1 MEARS
6 DKLMA
11 PRKKI
16 RKGVHSC
23 QECRRRKVR
32 CLFAS
37 ARDTVCITC
46 TRRGSRCLSQAN
58 LDDAH
63 IDRAVVTGNDGNA
76 PRSETSTGHGASP
89 NDTSTSTSLNTSSA
103 WHGLQSPS
111 LSSYTT
117 TPPANVITQAV
128 PAAKVNTVSAVRE
141 ALLLS
146 LPSAADVSILL
157 RNTKNNSAFCSSNR
171 TRNSSALEESLGEA
185 VATKN
190 LLNPEQHPV
199 LLARQMLQLATS
211 LQHIS
216 PRTVLIG
223 LSKSHH
229 DIVQGLA
236 ESAITLVN
244 NNDALVGTIEGLDN
258 IVLEGYFHIDCGNLR
273 RAWLTMRRA
282 VTVAQLLG
290 LHRPGVRLFKVLD
303 QHSDL
308 EHETMWSNVIKMER
322 VLSLLLG
329 LPTSVSATDDT
340 PNEEHM
346 ADEPNLSAILGN
358 WTARILN
365 RNQITSSQEA
375 LELTTQ
381 IDKDIVKVSEQMP
394 SSFWQPPALE
404 GLEKDSPAALRES
417 KRAFDHMCY
426 YILIIQLHLPHMLC
440 PSHASQRMYSKIAC
454 VNASREIL
462 LREISLRSLNPISAS
477 CRMADFLALIAGM
490 TLILAHAV
498 SHCGKE
504 TINMLAHQRLAD
516 RETVKRTLDCLQSMS
531 ELHQDVLAVRC
542 VTLLGDL
549 LAIEED
555 AARGSKGRSSEISQE
570 EDTNNTG
577 RNVLIMRVPYLGAIQ
592 ISRNGIAN
600 VAPLGT
606 KQSPGFGEGVTIGG
620 IGSLH
625 INSSISPGDASRA
638 HLSDGQ
644 DAQPAEILTSNFTPL
659 WTQTASHTIPNQHN
673 EEIYPDAAAGMDDWV
688 FQGLDTA
695 FFDNLM
701 HEAGDFVSYDGELAG
716 AGSGFPI

>member
-1 MEARS
+1 METRS
-6 DKLMA
+6 DELMA

-37 ARDTVCITC
+37 AIDTVCITC
-46 TRRGSRCLSQAN
+46 TRRKSKCQSQAN
-58 LDDAH
+58 SDDAH
-63 IDRAVVTGNDGNA
+63 SDRVSDTGNNGNTS
-76 PRSETSTGHGASP
+76 RSGAYTPGHGASP
-89 NDTSTSTSLNTSSA
+89 NDNSASTSLNTSSTC
-103 WHGLQSPS
+103 HGLQSPD

-117 TPPANVITQAV
+117 TPPD
-128 PAAKVNTVSAVRE
+128 NTVAQAIPAKSNTASAVRE
-141 ALLLS
+141 ALILS
-146 LPSAADVSILL
+146 LPSASDISILL
-157 RNTKNNSAFCSSNR
+157 RNKKNNSAFCSQNH
-171 TRNSSALEESLGEA
+171 TRDLCASDESLAET
-185 VATKN
+185 VSTKN
-190 LLNPEQHPV
+190 LLNPEHHPV

-216 PRTVLIG
+216 PKSVLPG
-223 LSKSHH
+223 LSKSHQ
-229 DIVQGLA
+229 DIVHDLA

-244 NNDALVGTIEGLDN
+244 NNDALVGTLEGLDN
-258 IVLEGYFHIDCGNLR
+258 VVLEGYFHIDCGNLR

-290 LHRPGVRLFKVLD
+290 LHRPGVHLFKILN
-303 QHSDL
+303 QPSDL
-308 EHETMWSNVIKMER
+308 DHETMWSSVIKMER

-329 LPTSVSATDDT
+329 LPTSVSAPDT
-340 PNEEHM
+340 TLNETHM
-346 ADEPNLSAILGN
+346 TDEPNLSAILGN
-358 WTARILN
+358 WIARILN

-375 LELTTQ
+375 LDLTMQ
-381 IDKDIVKVSEQMP
+381 IDGDIVKVSEQMP

-426 YILIIQLHLPHMLC
+426 YILIVMLHLPHILC
-440 PSHASQRMYSKIAC
+440 PSHASQKMYSKIAC

-462 LREISLRSLNPISAS
+462 LREISLRSLNPISAC
-477 CRMADFLALIAGM
+477 CRMSDFLALIAGM

-504 TINMLAHQRLAD
+504 TVNMLAHQRLAD

-531 ELHQDVLAVRC
+531 DLHQDVLAVRC
-542 VTLLGDL
+542 VSLLGDL

-555 AARGSKGRSSEISQE
+555 AAHGSNSRNPQAG
-570 EDTNNTG
+570 DANDTG
-577 RNVLIMRVPYLGAIQ
+577 RKVVIMRVPYLGAIQ

-600 VAPLGT
+600 VAPLGS
-606 KQSPGFGEGVTIGG
+606 KQDSSFGEGITIGG

-625 INSSISPGDASRA
+625 VNSPMTPEECPRLRIN
-638 HLSDGQ
+638 
-644 DAQPAEILTSNFTPL
+644 DAQSTDNPTNNMTPL
-659 WTQTASHTIPNQHN
+659 WTPSVGHTMPNQGN

-688 FQGLDTA
+688 FQGLDAA

-701 HEAGDFVSYDGELAG
+701 HDVGDFDSHDGELAET
-716 AGSGFPI
+716 GSAFPV

>member
-1 MEARS
+1 
-6 DKLMA
+6 MA
-11 PRKKI
+11 SRKKI

-32 CLFAS
+32 CIFAS
-37 ARDTVCITC
+37 SNDNICITC
-46 TRRGSRCLSQAN
+46 TRRGSRCLSQVDPVD
-58 LDDAH
+58 LLSEVTSGV
-63 IDRAVVTGNDGNA
+63 DRDEHVSRPENNTGQ
-76 PRSETSTGHGASP
+76 GASP
-89 NDTSTSTSLNTSSA
+89 NKSSIPITSNIWSA
-103 WHGLQSPS
+103 WNALQSPI
-111 LSSYTT
+111 LSSNTPTT
-117 TPPANVITQAV
+117 ANDIAQTIS
-128 PAAKVNTVSAVRE
+128 AKFNTVSAVRQ
-141 ALLLS
+141 ALVLS
-146 LPSAADVSILL
+146 LPSSSDISILL
-157 RNTKNNSAFCSSNR
+157 RNTSNNSAFCSESNYSG
-171 TRNSSALEESLGEA
+171 NSSASYELADVPVLSNSL
-185 VATKN
+185 
-190 LLNPEQHPV
+190 LHPEQHPV
-199 LLARQMLQLATS
+199 LLARQMLLLATS

-216 PRTVLIG
+216 PRTVLPG
-223 LSKSHH
+223 LSKCHQ
-229 DIVQGLA
+229 DIVQTLV

-244 NNDALVGTIEGLDN
+244 NNDALVGTLEGLDN
-258 IVLEGYFHIDCGNLR
+258 MILEGYFHIDCGNLR

-290 LHRPGVRLFKVLD
+290 LHRPGVHLFKVLD
-303 QHSDL
+303 QQSDL
-308 EHETMWSNVIKMER
+308 NHEAMWSYIVRMER

-329 LPTSVSATDDT
+329 LPTSVSATST
-340 PNEEHM
+340 TIKGAHVT
-346 ADEPNLSAILGN
+346 DEPNLLVVVGD

-375 LELTTQ
+375 LDLTTQ
-381 IDKDIVKVSEQMP
+381 IDKDIVEVSEQMP

-426 YILIIQLHLPHMLC
+426 YILIVQLHLPHMLC
-440 PSHASQRMYSKIAC
+440 PSHESQRMYSKIAC

-462 LREISLRSLNPISAS
+462 LREISLRSLNPISAC
-477 CRMADFLALIAGM
+477 CRMSDFLALIAGM

-531 ELHQDVLAVRC
+531 ELNQDVLAVKC
-542 VTLLGDL
+542 VALLGDL

-555 AARGSKGRSSEISQE
+555 AARGSKSRQSQTGE
-570 EDTNNTG
+570 SNNTG

-606 KQSPGFGEGVTIGG
+606 KQAPSFGEGVTIGG

-625 INSSISPGDASRA
+625 VNSPPTLEDGSGTNE
-638 HLSDGQ
+638 SDS
-644 DAQPAEILTSNFTPL
+644 QPTRHPEATPTNNMPPL
-659 WTQTASHTIPNQHN
+659 WTPSEDDHAYN
-673 EEIYPDAAAGMDDWV
+673 EEDFPDAAAGMDDWV

-701 HEAGDFVSYDGELAG
+701 HEAEGFAG
-716 AGSGFPI
+716 L

>member
-1 MEARS
+1 M
-6 DKLMA
+6 
-11 PRKKI
+11 
-16 RKGVHSC
+16 HSC

-32 CLFAS
+32 CIFAS

-46 TRRGSRCLSQAN
+46 TRRGSRCLSQAD
-58 LDDAH
+58 LADAH
-63 IDRAVVTGNDGNA
+63 SDRALDAGNNGNA
-76 PRSETSTGHGASP
+76 SSLEGITGHGASP
-89 NDTSTSTSLNTSSA
+89 NDGSTSASLDTSSA

-111 LSSYTT
+111 LSSNTAT
-117 TPPANVITQAV
+117 PANGVVQALST
-128 PAAKVNTVSAVRE
+128 KVNTISAARE

-146 LPSAADVSILL
+146 LPSTADISILL
-157 RNTKNNSAFCSSNR
+157 RNTKNNSAFCSSNHGHD
-171 TRNSSALEESLGEA
+171 SSTSDEA
-185 VATKN
+185 TGAAVSTKSF
-190 LLNPEQHPV
+190 LNPELHPV

-216 PRTVLIG
+216 PRTVLPG
-223 LSKSHH
+223 LSKSHQ

-236 ESAITLVN
+236 DSAITLVN
-244 NNDALVGTIEGLDN
+244 NNDALVGTLEGLDN
-258 IVLEGYFHIDCGNLR
+258 IVLECYFHIDCGNLR

-290 LHRPGVRLFKVLD
+290 LHRPGVHLFKILD
-303 QHSDL
+303 QQSGLKHDK
-308 EHETMWSNVIKMER
+308 MWSNIIKMER

-329 LPTSVSATDDT
+329 LPTSVSAIDDAA
-340 PNEEHM
+340 NEEHM

-375 LELTTQ
+375 LDLTTQ

-394 SSFWQPPALE
+394 PSFWQPPALD
-404 GLEKDSPAALRES
+404 GIEKDSPAALRES

-426 YILIIQLHLPHMLC
+426 YILIIELHLPHMLC
-440 PSHASQRMYSKIAC
+440 PTHASQRMYSKIAC

-462 LREISLRSLNPISAS
+462 LREIALRSLNPISAC
-477 CRMADFLALIAGM
+477 CRMSDFLALIAGM

-516 RETVKRTLDCLQSMS
+516 RETVKRTLGCLQSMS
-531 ELHQDVLAVRC
+531 DLHQDVLAVKC
-542 VTLLGDL
+542 VALLGDL

-555 AARGSKGRSSEISQE
+555 AAHGSKSQHPQTGGTS
-570 EDTNNTG
+570 DTDTG

-606 KQSPGFGEGVTIGG
+606 KQDLSFGEGVTIGG

-625 INSSISPGDASRA
+625 VNSPVTAARA
-638 HLSDGQ
+638 NDG
-644 DAQPAEILTSNFTPL
+644 QPAEVPANNPAPL
-659 WTQTASHTIPNQHN
+659 WTSAAGTLPGQHDD
-673 EEIYPDAAAGMDDWV
+673 EVFPDAAASMDDWV

-701 HEAGDFVSYDGELAG
+701 HEVGDSFFHPELVET
-716 AGSGFPI
+716 GSGFPI

>member
-1 MEARS
+1 VLLT
-6 DKLMA
+6 D
-11 PRKKI
+11 
-16 RKGVHSC
+16 
-23 QECRRRKVR
+23 
-32 CLFAS
+32 
-37 ARDTVCITC
+37 
-46 TRRGSRCLSQAN
+46 N
-58 LDDAH
+58 
-63 IDRAVVTGNDGNA
+63 NGNA
-76 PRSETSTGHGASP
+76 SRLETSTGHGASP
-89 NDTSTSTSLNTSSA
+89 NDSSISPSLNTSSA
-103 WHGLQSPS
+103 WHGLQSPD
-111 LSSYTT
+111 SSSITT
-117 TPPANVITQAV
+117 TPPGNGAAQAV
-128 PAAKVNTVSAVRE
+128 TTKANTVSAVRE

-146 LPSAADVSILL
+146 LPSTSDIRILL
-157 RNTKNNSAFCSSNR
+157 RNTKNNSAFCSQNH
-171 TRNSSALEESLGEA
+171 TRNHCASDESPEETVS
-185 VATKN
+185 TKD
-190 LLNPEQHPV
+190 LLNPEHHPV

-216 PRTVLIG
+216 PRTVLPG
-223 LSKSHH
+223 LSTSHQ

-244 NNDALVGTIEGLDN
+244 NSDALVGTLEGLDN
-258 IVLEGYFHIDCGNLR
+258 MVLEGYFHIDCGNLR

-303 QHSDL
+303 QQSDL
-308 EHETMWSNVIKMER
+308 NHESMWSNIVKMER

-340 PNEEHM
+340 PNETQLT
-346 ADEPNLSAILGN
+346 DGPNLLVILGS

-375 LELTTQ
+375 LDLTTQ

-426 YILIIQLHLPHMLC
+426 YILIIMLHLPHMLC

-462 LREISLRSLNPISAS
+462 LREISLRSLNPISAC
-477 CRMADFLALIAGM
+477 CRMSDFLALIAGM

-498 SHCGKE
+498 SHCGKD
-504 TINMLAHQRLAD
+504 TVNILAHQRLAD
-516 RETVKRTLDCLQSMS
+516 RETVKRTLECLQSMS
-531 ELHQDVLAVRC
+531 DLHQDVLAVRC
-542 VTLLGDL
+542 VALLGDL

-555 AARGSKGRSSEISQE
+555 AAHGSKSRQPQTGEST
-570 EDTNNTG
+570 DTG
-577 RNVLIMRVPYLGAIQ
+577 RKVVIMRVPYLGAIQ
-592 ISRNGIAN
+592 ISRDGIAN
-600 VAPLGT
+600 VAPLGS
-606 KQSPGFGEGVTIGG
+606 KQDQNFGEGVTIGG

-625 INSSISPGDASRA
+625 VNSPITPEAVHKTRA
-638 HLSDGQ
+638 NDGQ
-644 DAQPAEILTSNFTPL
+644 ASDPTNNMASL
-659 WTQTASHTIPNQHN
+659 WTPTVDHMMFNQGN

-701 HEAGDFVSYDGELAG
+701 HDVGDFVPREIAET
-716 AGSGFPI
+716 GSGFPI